1 MDRVP
6 RGHREEN
13 QVDLAVRRE
22 MFFSTH
28 ILDKAIAKRKERR
41 ERIRKE
47 RLSFVLKAL
56 EELSKQI
63 PFEEAY
69 IFGSLAKPYRYHEGS
84 DVDVGF
90 LGLKDEDFFRA
101 MAFLSRWLGTEVD
114 VVQLEHHPLR
124 EIIFQEGI
132 RWRRNA

>member
-13 QVDLAVRRE
+13 QVDLAVRKE

-28 ILDKAIAKRKERR
+28 ILDKAIAKRKERA
-41 ERIRKE
+41 EQIRKE
-47 RLSFVLKAL
+47 RLSLVLKAL
-56 EELSKQI
+56 EELFKQI

-114 VVQLEHHPLR
+114 VVQLEHHLLR